1 MRVEERCSGG
11 EHIFHLFSTPLP
23 RPLLQTHF
31 TISTIVSTSTWKVFH
46 ENALYHFYQCANKT
60 HFTISTIVSYLKTH
74 SGEKSKNCCK
84 HTLPFLPLTA
94 ISSFMKLCTKKKSH
108 LAPRSIHTSHILP
121 ELQQIMIRLPLP
133 RFVRHFSSQSE
144 MSSFTDT
151 LDRHYT
157 ICDKENFYAAQIREM
172 MGGRYLYPIKYSVAP
187 PTPSGAATNLDDKSL
202 PGLIRRLNN
211 TIDQLPD
218 TNYYFCYY
226 YVQLLLLL
234 TATIATITTTT
245 TTPDYYPMLTVVDF

>member
-1 MRVEERCSGG
+1 
-11 EHIFHLFSTPLP
+11 
-23 RPLLQTHF
+23 
-31 TISTIVSTSTWKVFH
+31 
-46 ENALYHFYQCANKT
+46 
-60 HFTISTIVSYLKTH
+60 
-74 SGEKSKNCCK
+74 
-84 HTLPFLPLTA
+84 
-94 ISSFMKLCTKKKSH
+94 
-108 LAPRSIHTSHILP
+108 
-121 ELQQIMIRLPLP
+121 
-133 RFVRHFSSQSE
+133 

-151 LDRHYT
+151 LDRHYP

-172 MGGRYLYPIKYSVAP
+172 MGGRYLYPINYSVAP

-234 TATIATITTTT
+234 TATIETITTTT
-245 TTPDYYPMLTVVDF
+245 TVPDYYPLLTGVAF